1 MKYCCPAMEK
11 FAHPTEP
18 GLGVMVVIR
27 KWRPSFF
34 LMYSKDWQVP
44 VAEAGIQIQ
53 HCPFCGSKLTGA
65 SSMIESG

>member
-1 MKYCCPAMEK
+1 MEK